1 MRFDR
6 AAAVQLA
13 RAAERVVAIRGKA
26 VVAYDMRHDP
36 PDDDAL
42 ARAIIGPTGNL
53 RAPTVRVGGDL
64 LVGFDADVWRGRR

>member
-1 MRFDR
+1 MRYDR

-26 VVAYDMRHDP
+26 VVEFDMRRDP
-36 PDDDAL
+36 PADDEL
-42 ARAIIGPTGNL
+42 AKAIIGPTGNL

-64 LVGFDADVWRGRR
+64 IVGFNADVWQRGR